1 MCLGLLSCRYVQIT
15 DEWAIINQDKKLLAQ
30 CVQSSYVRSGVH
42 VAGIKV
48 AMSRNCQAPK

>member
-15 DEWAIINQDKKLLAQ
+15 DEWAIINQDKKLLAE

-42 VAGIKV
+42 VAGVKV